1 MSCDKL
7 KNFPHVFYF
16 TLDNEVKRQ
25 KYMEEQF
32 KLYGIT
38 FTKIS
43 MPLGFPEYLKEKILD
58 VHSELA
64 SERCLAYNYFL
75 IDTLRNWYFE
85 TNESYVILM
94 EDDYDLS
101 FINHWHFSWDDLLT
115 YLPYDWDSIQLGH
128 ECPDIVRF
136 YLHPVQSNY
145 SLGPVL
151 LKREHVEKLLNLFY
165 INGRYKFNGVVAN
178 SIYINRESGIGDN
191 YFFNDLAGTPDYFLC
206 QTGNTYTVPLIPC
219 NPFFKGSTHVTEWY
233 PMKSFICCYEAYKE
247 WWENDKDNFSLN
259 DFFSFGKS
267 NDNLM
272 ERDIRRWDDKYF
284 HQRAIEQHN
293 KVISTL

>member
-1 MSCDKL
+1 MRSEKL
-7 KNFPHVFYF
+7 KNFPQVFYF
-16 TLDNEVKRQ
+16 TLESKVERQ
-25 KYMEEQF
+25 KYMESQF
-32 KLYGIT
+32 KFYGIV

-43 MPLGFPEYLKEKILD
+43 MPFGFPEYLNEKVLN
-58 VHSELA
+58 VHSKLA
-64 SERCLAYNYFL
+64 SKRCLAYNYFL
-75 IDTLRNWYFE
+75 IDTLRKWYFE
-85 TNESYVILM
+85 TEEDSVIIM

-101 FINHWHFSWDDLLT
+101 FIDFWHFTWEDLLS
-115 YLPYDWDSIQLGH
+115 YLPYDWDAVQLGH

-151 LKREHVEKLLNLFY
+151 LKREYVEKLLDLFY
-165 INGRYKFNGVVAN
+165 VNQKYKFKGTVAN

-206 QTGNTYTVPLIPC
+206 QSGNTYTIPLIPS
-219 NPFFKGSTHVTEWY
+219 NPFFKGSTHINEWY

-247 WWENDKDNFSLN
+247 WWHHDKNNFSLN
-259 DFFSFGKS
+259 DFFSFGKT

-284 HQRAIEQHN
+284 YQKAIDQHN
-293 KVISTL
+293 KFISTL